1 MRQLRTR
8 RITRASVFG
17 VAALIGALS
26 LTACSEEDRATID
39 RAIASTPVSADGSAA
54 LPDPAGTGATAK
66 DGTTATQANT
76 STATGSSGS
85 GSSGSNSS
93 GSGSSG
99 SASGSGGSSAS
110 STSGS
115 GGSST
120 GSSGSS
126 SGDST
131 SSDDDAP
138 SYPSCDGTNSKVKG
152 SILSRPINH
161 VLLTVTNT
169 GSTACNAVGY
179 PGIGYEGAQAVMAYD
194 ENSVPQSVIVLE
206 PGQSAYASVRT
217 SAADGSGEGGSGV
230 KALRVS
236 FQDNQGGFNDGQVTV
251 PLGKAVWIDSSAQV
265 TYWQSDFETATSF

>member
-8 RITRASVFG
+8 RITRTSVFG

-39 RAIASTPVSADGSAA
+39 RAIASSPAVADGGAA
-54 LPDPAGTGATAK
+54 LPDPAGAAAAK

-76 STATGSSGS
+76 STSTGSTG
-85 GSSGSNSS
+85 
-93 GSGSSG
+93 
-99 SASGSGGSSAS
+99 
-110 STSGS
+110 
-115 GGSST
+115 ST

-126 SGDST
+126 GSSGSKSSGST
-131 SSDDDAP
+131 SGSGKSSASGTSGSGSSSAGSTGTSSGDDAP
-138 SYPSCDGTNSKVKG
+138 NHPSCDGTNSKVKG

-194 ENSVPQSVIVLE
+194 ESSVPQAVIALE

-217 SAADGSGEGGSGV
+217 SAADGSGEGGFNV

-251 PLGKAVWIDSSAQV
+251 PLAKAVWIDSSAQV

>member
-8 RITRASVFG
+8 RITRTSVFG

-39 RAIASTPVSADGSAA
+39 RAIASTPAVADNGAP
-54 LPDPAGTGATAK
+54 LPDPAATGAATT
-66 DGTTATQANT
+66 DGTTATQAN
-76 STATGSSGS
+76 SSASAGSS
-85 GSSGSNSS
+85 GSSGSSGSKSS
-93 GSGSSG
+93 G
-99 SASGSGGSSAS
+99 

-115 GGSST
+115 GKSSGSGTSGSGSSST
-120 GSSGSS
+120 GSSGS
-126 SGDST
+126 

-194 ENSVPQSVIVLE
+194 ENSVPQAVIVLE

-217 SAADGSGEGGSGV
+217 SAADGSGEGGFNV

-236 FQDNQGGFNDGQVTV
+236 FQDNLGGFNDGQVTV

>member
-8 RITRASVFG
+8 RITRTSVFG

-39 RAIASTPVSADGSAA
+39 RAIASSPAVTDGGAP
-54 LPDPAGTGATAK
+54 LPDPAATGAATT

-76 STATGSSGS
+76 SASAGSS
-85 GSSGSNSS
+85 GSSGSKSS
-93 GSGSSG
+93 GSKSSG
-99 SASGSGGSSAS
+99 

-115 GGSST
+115 GKSSGSGTSGSGSSST
-120 GSSGSS
+120 GSSGGSSAGS
-126 SGDST
+126 SGS

-138 SYPSCDGTNSKVKG
+138 NYPSCDGTNSKVKG

-169 GSTACNAVGY
+169 GSTTCNAVGY

-194 ENSVPQSVIVLE
+194 ENSVPQAVIALE

-217 SAADGSGEGGSGV
+217 SAADGSGEGGFNV

-251 PLGKAVWIDSSAQV
+251 PLSKAVWIDSSAVV

>member
-8 RITRASVFG
+8 RITRTSVFG

-39 RAIASTPVSADGSAA
+39 RAIASTPAVADGGAA
-54 LPDPAGTGATAK
+54 LPDPAATGAATT

-76 STATGSSGS
+76 SASAGSS
-85 GSSGSNSS
+85 GSSGSKSS
-93 GSGSSG
+93 G
-99 SASGSGGSSAS
+99 

-115 GGSST
+115 GKSSASGTSGSGSSST

-126 SGDST
+126 SGS

-138 SYPSCDGTNSKVKG
+138 TYPSCDGTNSKVKG

-217 SAADGSGEGGSGV
+217 SAADGSGEGGFNV